1 MSKLQQALSKVQ
13 APKVDIRQA
22 VQGAQYRGA
31 EQQAQ
36 QVRQNDF
43 TGQILKL
50 AGGAAEIGNKY
61 VDKRWA
67 EAEKTYTEAKAKG
80 LDPAQVIAER
90 AKTESS
96 TLTQTI
102 MSGLFDKDG
111 ADPLAY
117 TRALT
122 ANREMQQAQYDVAQ
136 ELNNRIRAGD
146 ITDPATLKEERT
158 KLLDSEAKGIAE
170 GLGVSPNSAFIA
182 EGRTAEFEATTRVLH
197 ETLFRTA
204 DEKMRTDRKQAFT
217 KDTNLMFD
225 QGVTDPHV
233 YMKRIEDLEA
243 EGTINSAKEK
253 NAYVQ
258 DMLSRA
264 AATGRVDL
272 VNGMLNQS
280 TTLNGQTGKLG
291 ELLDPELRDKLILT
305 AAEQR
310 FNMDAEL
317 SDKYNRQMGEIA
329 ALSLSNPAA
338 ALQRLD
344 GLGEWY
350 SQSSGT
356 TQMTS
361 QRQQMQMMRNQLLQA
376 QAREN
381 IETKQRLQAAQ
392 QQADEVSIYN
402 QEIDKALAS
411 GGDFVTLEPDKIGV
425 KSANANLAINKRIA
439 GIQEQV
445 QAGTLSQED
454 GLRQVNTLLARLPA
468 STQAGAG
475 YQQGLQ
481 RQQDSLQHAI
491 IMSQNGLVQ
500 KNVPDSFKNLM
511 GLYKSDPVSLSK
523 VMSPD
528 KMLELS
534 VNSET
539 IELFGEE
546 AFMQMST
553 NAKPFTKEQTE
564 DVNTVIE
571 KDMPYANAAQ
581 SSAIT
586 KAASLLAQRNGGDVE
601 EAAKMAIQM
610 WNKNYGQI
618 EVGEGMSL
626 PNRVLTPNRDP
637 SLQPVVIAELQTT
650 VQNFKDN
657 NPNSGL
663 VTVEEHGNRIRI
675 MSYPD
680 LEYYETDAD
689 SLLESATQ
697 RTVEAEMDKR
707 KKFEQ
712 ETIDRQNA
720 QVKKKAETV
729 AYGQQMAESFR
740 PKKKKTQEDKDREAA
755 AMAQAL
761 GGFGKK

>member
-1 MSKLQQALSKVQ
+1 MSKLQQALSQVR

-31 EQQAQ
+31 GQQAQ
-36 QVRQNDF
+36 QVRQTDF
-43 TGQILKL
+43 TGQILNIV
-50 AGGAAEIGNKY
+50 GGAAELGNQY
-61 VDKRWA
+61 VDKRWQ
-67 EAEKTYTEAKAKG
+67 EAEKIYTKAKADG
-80 LDPAQVIAER
+80 LDPGAVIAEK
-90 AKTESS
+90 AKTESA
-96 TLTQTI
+96 TLGQTI

-111 ADPLAY
+111 SDPLAY

-122 ANREMQQAQYDVAQ
+122 ASREMQQAQFDIAQ
-136 ELNNRIRAGD
+136 DLNNRIKAGD
-146 ITDPATLKEERT
+146 ITDAKTLNEERT
-158 KLLDSEAKGIAE
+158 KLLDGEAKGISE
-170 GLGVSPNSAFIA
+170 SLGVSPNSAFIS

-197 ETLFRTA
+197 ESLFKTA
-204 DEKMRTDRKQAFT
+204 DEKMRTDRKQIFT
-217 KDTNLMFD
+217 KDTNLLFD
-225 QGVTDPHV
+225 QGVTDPDV
-233 YMKRIEDLEA
+233 YMQRIEGLEA

-253 NAYVQ
+253 YAYIGDLV
-258 DMLSRA
+258 SRA

-272 VNGMLNQS
+272 VNGLMNQT
-280 TTLNGQTGKLG
+280 TTLNGQTAKLG
-291 ELLDPELRDKLILT
+291 ELLDPELRDKFILK

-310 FNMDAEL
+310 FNMDAQL
-317 SDKYNRQMGEIA
+317 SDQYNRQMGEIA
-329 ALSLSNPAA
+329 ALSLSSPAA

-361 QRQQMQMMRNQLLQA
+361 QRQQMQMMRNQLLQS

-392 QQADEVSIYN
+392 QQADDVSIYN

-411 GGDFVTLEPDKIGV
+411 GGDFVTLEPERIGV
-425 KSANANLAINKRIA
+425 KGANANLAINKRIS

-481 RQQDSLQHAI
+481 RQVDSLQHAVV
-491 IMSQNGLVQ
+491 MSQNGLVQ
-500 KNVPDSFKNLM
+500 KEVPAAYKNVM

-534 VNSET
+534 VNAET

-546 AFMQMST
+546 AYMQMST
-553 NAKPFTKEQTE
+553 NAKPLTKDQTE

-571 KDMPYANAAQ
+571 KSLPYANAAQ
-581 SSAIT
+581 GAAIT
-586 KAASLLAQRNGGDVE
+586 KAAQLLTQRNGGDVKD
-601 EAAKMAIQM
+601 ATKMAIEM
-610 WNKNYGQI
+610 WNKNHGQI
-618 EVGEGMSL
+618 EVGEGIML

-637 SLQPVVIAELQTT
+637 SLQPVVISELQTT
-650 VQNFKDN
+650 LQQFKAN

-663 VTVEEHGNRIRI
+663 VVAEEHGNKIRI

-680 LEYYETDAD
+680 LEFYDTDAD
-689 SLLESATQ
+689 TLLEGATQ
-697 RTVEAEMDKR
+697 RKVESEMATR
-707 KKFEQ
+707 KAFEQ
-712 ETIDRQNA
+712 GVIDRKQA
-720 QVKKKAETV
+720 QEKKKTETL
-729 AYGQQMAESFR
+729 AYGQSMADAYR
-740 PKKKKTQEDKDREAA
+740 PKTRTQADKDREAA
-755 AMAQAL
+755 AMAQSL